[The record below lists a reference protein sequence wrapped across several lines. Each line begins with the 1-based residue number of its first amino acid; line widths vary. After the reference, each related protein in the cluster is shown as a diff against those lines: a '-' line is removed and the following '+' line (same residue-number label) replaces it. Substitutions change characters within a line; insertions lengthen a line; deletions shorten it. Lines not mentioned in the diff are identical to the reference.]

1 MKVRFVA
8 GLLFVACVGFAQT
21 PQQPQKSLSKDEIL
35 DLVGSEVPTRR
46 IVDLIRQRGIDFE
59 PTGDVIGELKSA
71 KADDLVIEAVRAA
84 GQSPASIQ
92 VQERLTRAK
101 EFWKR
106 KAYSQ
111 AEEEYRAAI
120 LLTPTDVDAR
130 IALGDV
136 LRDQQRWDEAIVE
149 YRAVV
154 NLAPDLSI
162 GHSRLALA
170 FDAMAQSIDVG
181 ALGFGTED
189 GKRDRQLALEE
200 HRAAYQLRPEV
211 ETFRSNYEAALSKFY
226 PSIIIDPGSKL
237 PTTWSDTWRFYIDGG
252 KLTIGNGRLK
262 CESRNKK
269 LSFDVP
275 LSEVEEVRSDT
286 TLLLEQELIILLNT
300 NKKKKTYKIH
310 PTDRLGT
317 ELPTGPLQDAI
328 LRALGR

>member
-1 MKVRFVA
+1 MKVRLAA

-21 PQQPQKSLSKDEIL
+21 PQQPQKPLSKDEIL
-35 DLVGSEVPTRR
+35 DLVRSEAPARR
-46 IVDLIRQRGIDFE
+46 VVDLIRQRGIDFE

-71 KADDLVIEAVRAA
+71 NADDLVIEAVRAA
-84 GQSPASIQ
+84 RQPPASIQ
-92 VQERLTRAK
+92 AQERLTRAK

-120 LLTPTDVDAR
+120 LLTPADVDAR

-136 LRDQQRWDEAIVE
+136 LRDQQRWNEAIVE

-154 NLAPDLSI
+154 NLAPDLSM

-170 FDAMAQSIDVG
+170 LDAMAQDER
-181 ALGFGTED
+181 AFGFENED

-200 HRAAYQLRPEV
+200 HGTAYQLRPED
-211 ETFRSNYEAALSKFY
+211 ETFRSNYEEALRKFY
-226 PSIIIDPGSKL
+226 PSIIIDPGAKL
-237 PTTWSDTWRFYIDGG
+237 PTRWSDTWRFYIAGG

-262 CESRNKK
+262 CESSNKK
-269 LSFDVP
+269 LSFDVL
-275 LSEVEEVRSDT
+275 LSEVEEVRRSDT
-286 TLLLEQELIILLNT
+286 WWQEQELIILLNT
-300 NKKKKTYKIH
+300 NKKRKKYKIH

-317 ELPTGPLQDAI
+317 ALPTEPLQDAI
-328 LRALGR
+328 LRALGK

>member
-1 MKVRFVA
+1 MKVRLVT
-8 GLLFVACVGFAQT
+8 GLLFVACIGFAQT
-21 PQQPQKSLSKDEIL
+21 PQPPQKPLSKDEIL
-35 DLVGSEVPTRR
+35 DLVRSEVLARR

-71 KADDLVIEAVRAA
+71 NADDLVIEAVRAA
-84 GQSPASIQ
+84 RQPPASIQ
-92 VQERLTRAK
+92 AQERLTRAK

-120 LLTPTDVDAR
+120 LLTPADVDAR

-136 LRDQQRWDEAIVE
+136 LRDQQRWNEAIVE

-154 NLAPDLSI
+154 NLVPDLSI
-162 GHSRLALA
+162 GHNRLALA
-170 FDAMAQSIDVG
+170 LDARAQDER
-181 ALGFGTED
+181 AFGFENED

-200 HRAAYQLRPEV
+200 HGTAYQLRPED
-211 ETFRSNYEAALSKFY
+211 ETFRSNYELALSKFY
-226 PSIIIDPGSKL
+226 PSIIIDPGAKL

-252 KLTIGNGRLK
+252 KLTIANGRLK
-262 CESRNKK
+262 RESRNKK

-275 LSEVEEVRSDT
+275 LSEVEEVRLSDT
-286 TLLLEQELIILLNT
+286 IWQEQELIILLNT
-300 NKKKKTYKIH
+300 NKKRKKYKIH